1 MDGKV
6 IAISGID
13 TDIGKT
19 WATGLLAKALMQS
32 GQKIMT
38 QKMVQTGCDAM
49 AEDILNH
56 RKLMDIPLQ
65 KIDLDGTTCPIVYSY
80 PASPHLAADIDKS
93 PLDPDK
99 ITDATKKL
107 QQDYDLLLLEGAG
120 GLMVPLTPELMLID
134 YLQEQNYPLILVTSP
149 RLGSINH
156 TLLSLE
162 ACRTRGIEV
171 LALLYNCYPEKT
183 GLICDD
189 TRKMLKRLMPRYG
202 CDGPLIDLPA
212 VGRDEEEGFVAAV
225 AELDLL

>member
-19 WATGLLAKALMQS
+19 WATGLLAKALMQG
-32 GQKIMT
+32 GQQVMT
-38 QKMVQTGCDAM
+38 QKMVQTGCSEM
-49 AEDILNH
+49 AEDILTH
-56 RKLMDIPLQ
+56 RKLMDLPLQ

-80 PASPHLAADIDKS
+80 PASPHLAAEIDKS
-93 PLDPDK
+93 PLNPDI

-107 QQDYDLLLLEGAG
+107 RQDYDLLLLEGAG

-162 ACRTRGIEV
+162 ACRTRGIDV
-171 LALLYNCYPEKT
+171 LAVLYNCYPEKS

-189 TRKMLKRLMPRYG
+189 TRKMLKLLMPRYG

-212 VGRDEEEGFVAAV
+212 VGRDEEEVFVTAV

>member
-32 GQKIMT
+32 GRKIMT
-38 QKMVQTGCDAM
+38 QKMVQTGCDEM
-49 AEDILNH
+49 AEDILTH
-56 RKLMDIPLQ
+56 RKIMGIPLQ
-65 KIDLDGTTCPIVYSY
+65 EEDNDGTTCPIVYSY
-80 PASPHLAADIDKS
+80 PASPHLAAEIDKR
-93 PLDPDK
+93 PLDPEI
-99 ITDATKKL
+99 ITESTQKL
-107 QQDYDLLLLEGAG
+107 RQNYDLLLLEGAG
-120 GLMVPLTPELMLID
+120 GLMVPLTHELMLID

-171 LALLYNCYPEKT
+171 LAVLYNCYPEKS

-189 TRKMLKRLMPRYG
+189 TRKMLKQLMPRYG

-212 VGRDEEEGFVAAV
+212 VGRDEEEGFMEEVDK
-225 AELDLL
+225 LGFI

>member
-19 WATGLLAKALMQS
+19 WATGLLAKALIQN

-38 QKMVQTGCDAM
+38 QKMVQTGCDKI
-49 AEDILNH
+49 AEDILTH

-65 KIDLDGTTCPIVYSY
+65 AIDLDGTTCPMVYSY
-80 PASPHLAADIDKS
+80 PASPHLAAEIDKR
-93 PLDPDK
+93 PLDPEI
-99 ITDATKKL
+99 ITEATLKL
-107 QQDYDLLLLEGAG
+107 RKSYDLLLLEGAG
-120 GLMVPLTPELMLID
+120 GLMVPLTHELMLID

-171 LALLYNCYPEKT
+171 LAVLYNCYPEKN

-189 TRKMLKRLMPRYG
+189 TRKMLKLLMPRYG

-225 AELDLL
+225 AALKLL